1 MIDSQIDVNALV
13 HSKNKRQAFIGR
25 QLMFASTPTSKLVET
40 YLTTNEGYLQSLNGF
55 PMKRAIYD
63 NMPKKLLLKC
73 SRKTLKSTLISNVI
87 ALNAV
92 RFNRYSQLY
101 VAPQESSTKYFSG
114 SYLSARLNSPNLR
127 RVTSGFI
134 KNDVFE
140 KVVAGSNSTILLR
153 YASDDA
159 TRVRGPA
166 TDHNFYDEVQDMH
179 SDIMPILWYTMGM
192 SNFKRECYSGTP
204 LTTDNTIEQL
214 WHKSTQYEWG
224 MRCGCGHWNFLRMDN
239 DPLMMIQKHGLSCS
253 KCGKK
258 LNTANGEWIQF
269 NTGADVEIAGYHLA
283 QPFLPYYTE
292 PDPVFGMERWDEIY
306 TNVHLKDYGV
316 AQIHNEIFGLSF
328 DTGAKPITEEQL
340 RGLCNLGPM
349 LLPAPT
355 NGNVPLTKRLALV
368 TKGKYHRFV
377 CGVDWGVN
385 MLTSRTTVCIIG
397 IKDERNF
404 DVVYCEVI
412 KNFDYVAAINK
423 IAGLVNGLNALAA
436 SDAGPDPIRG
446 LMLVEK
452 TSAQRAQ
459 LATYRTTDMIQKTIN
474 PGTDYRQARWVL
486 HRSDTFSI
494 MFNILKKN
502 KINLQFPRWEDSQ
515 ECHQDLLN
523 VFVETKE
530 GPYREELRYHHK
542 PDLPDDFA
550 HALNFALM
558 QALLLTSN
566 SALEGMSTSAI
577 NESGGLDS

>member
-1 MIDSQIDVNALV
+1 MIDSHIDVNALV
-13 HSKNKRQAFIGR
+13 HSKNKRLSFIGR

-40 YLTTNEGYLQSLNGF
+40 YLSTNEGRLQSLDGF

-73 SRKTLKSTLISNVI
+73 SRKTLKSTLLSNII

-92 RFNRYSQLY
+92 RYNRYSQLY

-114 SYLSARLNSPNLR
+114 SYLSVRLDSPNLK
-127 RVTSGFI
+127 RVTEGFI

-166 TDHNFYDEVQDMH
+166 TDHNYYDEVQDMS
-179 SDIMPILWYTMGM
+179 SDILPIIWYTMGM
-192 SNFKRECYSGTP
+192 SDFQRECYSGTP

-214 WHKSTQYEWG
+214 WQQSTQYEWG
-224 MRCGCGHWNFLRMDN
+224 MRCGCSHWNFLRMDN
-239 DPLMMIQKHGLSCS
+239 DPIMMVQKKGLCCI
-253 KCGKK
+253 KCGKV
-258 LNTANGEWIQF
+258 LDTAAGEWIQF
-269 NTGADVEIAGYHLA
+269 NTGNDIDIAGYHLA
-283 QPFLPYYTE
+283 QPILPHFANNE
-292 PDPVFGMERWDEIY
+292 SRWQEIY
-306 TNVHLKDYGV
+306 RNVHLKDYGL
-316 AQIHNEIFGLSF
+316 AAIHNEIFGLSY
-328 DTGAKPITEEQL
+328 DIGSKPITEEQL

-349 LLPAPT
+349 LIPAST
-355 NGNVPLTKRLALV
+355 AGDVPLTKRLALV
-368 TKGKYHRFV
+368 KKGKYHRFV

-412 KNFDYVAAINK
+412 KGFDYAAHITK
-423 IAGLVNGLNALAA
+423 IAGLVNGLNALCA

-446 LMLVEK
+446 LMLMEK
-452 TSAQRAQ
+452 TSAQRTQ
-459 LATYRTTDMIQKTIN
+459 LVTYRTTDMVQKTIN

-494 MFNILKKN
+494 MFNVLKKN
-502 KINLQFPRWEDSQ
+502 KINLNFPDWKDSQ
-515 ECHQDLLN
+515 ECHQDILN

-542 PDLPDDFA
+542 PDMPDDFA

-558 QALLLTSN
+558 QAMLLTSN
-566 SALEGMSTSAI
+566 SALEGQSSSFANGIVGTDA
-577 NESGGLDS
+577 